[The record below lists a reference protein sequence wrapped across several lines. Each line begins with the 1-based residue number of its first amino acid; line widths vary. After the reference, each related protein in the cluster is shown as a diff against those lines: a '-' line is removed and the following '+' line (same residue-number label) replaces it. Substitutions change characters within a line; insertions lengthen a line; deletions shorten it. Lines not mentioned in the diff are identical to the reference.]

1 MSTTPITNGVPT
13 DKPAVDKLSSFGRDG
28 PEGQGRDLGHGV
40 KQPPMSSLPAIGWQ
54 VADDNGKGG
63 RNIGPSGV

>member
-1 MSTTPITNGVPT
+1 MTTTPIANGFP
-13 DKPAVDKLSSFGRDG
+13 KPNTKLDSFGRDG

-40 KQPPMSSLPAIGWQ
+40 QQPPMSSPPAIGWQ